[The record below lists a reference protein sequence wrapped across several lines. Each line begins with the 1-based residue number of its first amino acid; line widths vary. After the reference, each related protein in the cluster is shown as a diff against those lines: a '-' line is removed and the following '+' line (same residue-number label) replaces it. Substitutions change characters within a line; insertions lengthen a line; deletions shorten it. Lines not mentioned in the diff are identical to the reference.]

1 MIKLILFISTVFF
14 STMAIAEQNPVIRVG
29 TSSDFPPFSF
39 MENGKH
45 TGFDIEL
52 IQEIAKRL
60 NYPIEIIDMP
70 FKTILSAIQL
80 GRIDVIAAGLTE
92 SEERKKQVLFLPPHL
107 DANADPFVILTKNV
121 VLTKGI
127 PDLVGK
133 DVVVNDGYT
142 AAVYM
147 EKFPEVHLMYL
158 KSPSDALV
166 ALDSKRAFAFVS
178 AKNPLK
184 SFLDNSPKAK
194 DYNLFTIENTGDT
207 SCLAVAKDK
216 PELYEKL
223 KNALLELIKD
233 GTLGKLKAKW
243 GLT

>member
-1 MIKLILFISTVFF
+1 MIKLLILFSTLCF
-14 STMAIAEQNPVIRVG
+14 STIALADQNTVIRVG

-70 FKTILSAIQL
+70 FKTILSAMQL
-80 GRIDVIAAGLTE
+80 GRIDVIAAGL
-92 SEERKKQVLFLPPHL
+92 SETAERKKQVLFLPPHL
-107 DANADPFVILTKNV
+107 EADPFVILTKDV
-121 VLTKGI
+121 VLTKGVQ
-127 PDLVGK
+127 DLFGK
-133 DVVVNDGYT
+133 EVIVNDGYT

-147 EKFPEVHLMYL
+147 AQFPEIHLIYL
-158 KSPSDALV
+158 KSPADALV
-166 ALDSKRAFAFVS
+166 ALEMNKAFAFVS
-178 AKNPLK
+178 AKNPLHG
-184 SFLDNSPKAK
+184 FLHNNPKAK
-194 DYNLFTIENTGDT
+194 AYHMFTIENTGDGAA
-207 SCLAVAKDK
+207 LAVSKTK

-223 KNALLELIKD
+223 KKELLELIKD
-233 GTLGKLKAKW
+233 GTLDKLKAKW